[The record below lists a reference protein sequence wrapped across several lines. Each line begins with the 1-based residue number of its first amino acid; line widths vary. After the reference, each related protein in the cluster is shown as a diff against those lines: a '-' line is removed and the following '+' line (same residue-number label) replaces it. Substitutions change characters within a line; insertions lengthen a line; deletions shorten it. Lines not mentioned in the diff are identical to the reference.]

1 MAAKWML
8 VPLVLLACAAG
19 ALATPRD
26 CTRRACRDEVAV
38 TCSAAASD
46 ARRQCAKA
54 IRTHCRA
61 GACSCAVAE
70 DIGETG
76 TCACPAGEVC
86 RPPVSMCDATEVC
99 TGTSPDCPPDLFVI
113 VDFIPCREAAGDCD
127 VPEFCTGTSPECPPD
142 TFKPS
147 TVECCG
153 PHEPEPVCTFCTGT
167 SASCPIL

>member
-1 MAAKWML
+1 MATRLLL
-8 VPLVLLACAAG
+8 VSVVLLGTAG
-19 ALATPRD
+19 TVLPARRD
-26 CTRRACRDEVAV
+26 CSRAACKDEVRV
-38 TCSAAASD
+38 TCTAGSALVR
-46 ARRQCAKA
+46 ARCARA
-54 IRTHCRA
+54 VRGHCRA
-61 GACSCAVAE
+61 GKCSCAVAH

-76 TCACPAGEVC
+76 SCACPAGDVC
-86 RPPVSMCDATEVC
+86 RPAVSICDATEVC

-113 VDFIPCREAAGDCD
+113 ADFIPCREAAGDCD

-167 SASCPIL
+167 SAFCPIL

>member
-19 ALATPRD
+19 ALAAPRD

-61 GACSCAVAE
+61 GACSCAVAG
-70 DIGETG
+70 DIGKTG

-86 RPPVSMCDATEVC
+86 RPPVSICDGTEVC

-113 VDFIPCREAAGDCD
+113 VDFIPCREAAGEGREL
-127 VPEFCTGTSPECPPD
+127 PGMAG
-142 TFKPS
+142 
-147 TVECCG
+147 CG
-153 PHEPEPVCTFCTGT
+153 VAVRRCGRERAAGPACSVCRPGRG
-167 SASCPIL
+167 